1 MSLSGKQVKELQ
13 SLYESV
19 YASKDE
25 KEDIILTNEE
35 FKELCDHILSEAFD
49 AIVLDEVV
57 KKFAKTAANN
67 PGLRSKALDLM
78 KTAASKVFATTKKGQ
93 AVRIGG
99 AAGVAGLE
107 GATGGKNIRHGGSM
121 IKNLPDFVG
130 GTRQMVNKDTVGA
143 GMLQVDR
150 KSGDLDTTKK
160 DRDIKKIQQKVKLN
174 NSFEFNGFNLY
185 IVEEEESI
193 EDLRK
198 KFNKKSNKVKVTPF
212 KDTSMGKSKPNDNI
226 KNKEEKSKL
235 SNIPPEEGSDKKFNP
250 DFGKKSEI
258 NKVDTNKVDTNK
270 VDTNQ
275 NNVVKKGPDLD
286 AIGKYSR
293 NREVTMKDFE
303 SKPEVVKPTNPSG
316 KVIPKPIKPLMKN
329 SPAAKA
335 GIPLDMRQKFANQ
348 NAAFQA
354 TKNKDSGYTKMDFI
368 KDFPRSQTAKKFNK
382 GQPIPGFSNKNNLKN
397 SYEPY
402 DLVLDYVLSE
412 GHADTVEEA
421 HYIMMQMDEES
432 IKSILNITEGVVANT
447 ARLAGALTVGGLGLN
462 AIKKQLDNKKKMEKG
477 GTFKQG
483 SMMDN
488 IQKKNQMLKDM

>member
-1 MSLSGKQVKELQ
+1 MSLTGKQVGELQ
-13 SLYESV
+13 ALYKSV
-19 YASKDE
+19 YSSKE
-25 KEDIILTNEE
+25 IKEDIILTNEE
-35 FKELCDHILSEAFD
+35 FKELCEHILGEAFD
-49 AIVLDEVV
+49 AIVLDEAV
-57 KKFAKTAANN
+57 KEIAKTAVKN
-67 PGLRSKALDLM
+67 PGLRSKALNLL
-78 KTAASKVFATTKKGQ
+78 KGAASKVFLPKTIA
-93 AVRIGG
+93 GG
-99 AAGVAGLE
+99 ATRIIGAGVE
-107 GATGGKNIRHGGSM
+107 GATGGKNIKHAGSM
-121 IKNLPDFVG
+121 IKNIPDFVG

-150 KSGDLDTTKK
+150 KSGDIDTTKK

-174 NSFEFNGFNLY
+174 NSFEFNGFNLH

-198 KFNKKSNKVKVTPF
+198 KFNKKPNRVKVTPF

-226 KNKEEKSKL
+226 KNKEEKGKL
-235 SNIPPEEGSDKKFNP
+235 SNIPPAEGSDKKFNP

-270 VDTNQ
+270 VDTEKKEK
-275 NNVVKKGPDLD
+275 VVGLDLD

-293 NREVTMKDFE
+293 NREVTMKDFQP
-303 SKPEVVKPTNPSG
+303 SKPEVKTPEPEVKKMNPIE
-316 KVIPKPIKPLMKN
+316 VKN
-329 SPAAKA
+329 RARFGDAHVDKLKAKNIDFKA
-335 GIPLDMRQKFANQ
+335 MRKGDM
-348 NAAFQA
+348 
-354 TKNKDSGYTKMDFI
+354 TKDAFI
-368 KDFPRSQTAKKFNK
+368 KKYPKSITAQKAA
-382 GQPIPGFSNKNNLKN
+382 GLRDE
-397 SYEPY
+397 YEPY
-402 DLVLDYVLSE
+402 DVVLDYVLSE

-447 ARLAGALTVGGLGLN
+447 ARLAGALTVGGMGLN